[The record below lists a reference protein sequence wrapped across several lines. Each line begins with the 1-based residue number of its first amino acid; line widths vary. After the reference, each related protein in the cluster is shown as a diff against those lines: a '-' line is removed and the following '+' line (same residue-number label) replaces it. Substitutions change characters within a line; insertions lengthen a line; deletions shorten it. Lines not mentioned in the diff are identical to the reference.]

1 MAQPSVPGSF
11 QVEAKHKP
19 PSMLGIWNSEAKIH
33 GVSPAPL
40 AGLHGSPRSRMAS
53 LADVALH
60 GALTPAAGDVAA
72 PVVLAVAALDHAVC
86 VRVVAASTAHEVT
99 AVAAM

>member
-1 MAQPSVPGSF
+1 
-11 QVEAKHKP
+11 
-19 PSMLGIWNSEAKIH
+19 
-33 GVSPAPL
+33 
-40 AGLHGSPRSRMAS
+40 MAS

-60 GALTPAAGDVAA
+60 GALTPAAGDVTA